1 MINISY
7 RDNYTRVEKMNTEP
21 NMPKAPNCEQSFLC
35 YIISER
41 TLN

>member
-7 RDNYTRVEKMNTEP
+7 RDNKKMNTEP
-21 NMPKAPNCEQSFLC
+21 NMPKAPNCAQSFLC